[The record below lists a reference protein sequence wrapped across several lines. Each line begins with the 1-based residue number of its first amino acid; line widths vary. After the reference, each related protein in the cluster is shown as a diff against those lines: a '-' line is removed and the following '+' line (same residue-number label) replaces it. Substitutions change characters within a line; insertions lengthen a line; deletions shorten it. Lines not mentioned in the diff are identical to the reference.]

1 MMGKG
6 FFNAKY
12 LLKMKDSQGLDPE
25 IFIVCSRVRGPGKTT
40 SVGNYVINH
49 FFTTGEKFVLV
60 TRHKKNVGNYAEG
73 VLKGSANM
81 CGGWSVEESVGING
95 VYSNVYLSRLLPKKN
110 PEDKDQIE
118 KVAVGYVIPLRA
130 AYEIKN
136 ISSLFIDSWC
146 SIQDEFIL
154 QDDGY
159 LTDEPILLQN
169 LHTSLA
175 RGGGKSV
182 RYYPHIMMANC
193 IDVVNPYF
201 LAMGL
206 TGKLQP
212 NTRKYR
218 GDGVVYMRYESS
230 AIAKQHELSGFNRAF
245 KGFSKENEF
254 LDNSWLVESNSL
266 VGKPDPSWGA
276 PTYQLLLHDKDIW
289 LRLGYYPLMST
300 WVLDNG
306 RNVGLPVYSMGE
318 PEVGERLWDAPG
330 ITVRKKLRD
339 RFKTAQLRFRNEQVK
354 RQYLERI

>member
-1 MMGKG
+1 MGKG
-6 FFNAKY
+6 FFDFNKLY
-12 LLKMKDSQGLDPE
+12 NMKDSTGQPPE
-25 IFIVCSRVRGPGKTT
+25 IFISCSRTRGTGKTT
-40 SVGNYVINH
+40 GAGLFIIPH
-49 FFTTGEKFVLV
+49 FFTTGYKFVLV
-60 TRHKKNVGNYAEG
+60 CRHKKSIGNYAEG
-73 VLKGSANM
+73 CLKGSANM
-81 CGGWSVEESVGING
+81 CGGWSVSESVGIPG
-95 VYSNVYLSRLLPKKN
+95 VYSNIYLSRLLPKN
-110 PEDKDQIE
+110 DPDEKDVIE
-118 KVAVGYVIPLRA
+118 KVSCGYVVPLRA

-136 ISSLFIDSWC
+136 ISSLFLDSWC

-154 QDDGY
+154 QDEGY
-159 LTDEPILLQN
+159 LPDEPILLQN

-182 RYYPHIMMANC
+182 RYYPHFMLANC

-218 GDGVVYMRYESS
+218 GNGVVYMRYESS
-230 AIAKQHELSGFNRAF
+230 SIAQQHEESGFNRAF

-289 LRLGYYPLMST
+289 LRLGYYPQMST

-306 RNVGLPVYSMGE
+306 KNTGLPVYSMGE

-330 ITVRKKLRD
+330 ITVRKKLRE
-339 RFKTAQLRFRNEQVK
+339 RFKSAQLRFRTEQVK